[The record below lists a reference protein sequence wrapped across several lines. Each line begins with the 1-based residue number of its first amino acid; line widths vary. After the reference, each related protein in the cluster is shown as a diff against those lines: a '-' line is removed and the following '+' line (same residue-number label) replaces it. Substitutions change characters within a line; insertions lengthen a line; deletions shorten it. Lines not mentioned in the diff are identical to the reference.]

1 MNTLPVT
8 GERYL
13 STPLFGEIG
22 EDMTEEE
29 VALSKSTP
37 NYRFEA
43 LGVNYKSVDMASVE
57 YQENARA

>member
-1 MNTLPVT
+1 
-8 GERYL
+8 
-13 STPLFGEIG
+13 
-22 EDMTEEE
+22 MTEEE